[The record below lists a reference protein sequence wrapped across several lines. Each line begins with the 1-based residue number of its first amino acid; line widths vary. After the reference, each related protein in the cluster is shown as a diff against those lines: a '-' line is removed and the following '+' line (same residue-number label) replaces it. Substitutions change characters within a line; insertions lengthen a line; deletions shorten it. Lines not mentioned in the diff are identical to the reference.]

1 MRRKKKRE
9 LSTRARRRG
18 PLAAIS
24 RLYDLLTQSVFLVII
39 FIALAYFVNNLVMD
53 HIVPENEEFKISE
66 VRLMPE
72 NDPDVQNLLSHVDA
86 KSGDVYNDLNLNQIK
101 ISLLVFQWIDDVRH
115 HYSDDNVLSVFIDR
129 KVPVCEFEIAKD
141 EDGGLVM
148 PMRLVDSNCEAF
160 DPSSVEYREALGDL
174 PVLTFYS
181 ADPKPLSLPQFKSA
195 VDFIK
200 EFSGEPGSV
209 RKETEDKFAIRKITY
224 INNTWNIVL
233 SGDREINISDRDPVS
248 YIPFIQRA
256 LARHDILF
264 SLDNYSLYFD
274 NHYTA
279 VLRPKSESII
289 DIVRL

>member
-18 PLAAIS
+18 PFSALS

-39 FIALAYFVNNLVMD
+39 FIALAYFVNNLVMH

-66 VRLMPE
+66 VRLMPAD
-72 NDPDVQNLLSHVDA
+72 DPDVQNLLAHVNA
-86 KSGDVYNDLNLNQIK
+86 KSGDIYNDLNLNSLK
-101 ISLLVFQWIDDVRH
+101 ASLLVFQWIDDVRH
-115 HYSDDNVLSVFIDR
+115 HYSDDNILSVFIDR

-148 PMRLVDSNCEAF
+148 PMRFVDRNCEAF
-160 DPSSVEYREALGDL
+160 DASSEEYREALGDL

-181 ADPKPLSLPQFKSA
+181 ADSKPLSLPQFRSA
-195 VDFIK
+195 VGFIEK
-200 EFSGEPGSV
+200 FSENLGQAE
-209 RKETEDKFAIRKITY
+209 RKFAIQKITY

-233 SGDREINISDRDPVS
+233 SGEMEINISDRDPVS
-248 YIPFIQRA
+248 YIPYIQRA
-256 LARHDILF
+256 LDLKDVRI
-264 SLDNYSLYFD
+264 SLENYSLYFD
-274 NHYTA
+274 NHFTA
-279 VLRPKSESII
+279 VLRPKPESII